1 MAALTDVAGGVAG
14 SDSDG
19 RRGTRTRRWFALW
32 TAYAAGVFAAGV
44 ARLLTQASGFDEVI
58 GAIGFGAG
66 VLMGTGLA
74 IEWVRNGPRDR

>member
-1 MAALTDVAGGVAG
+1 MPGVLAA
-14 SDSDG
+14 
-19 RRGTRTRRWFALW
+19 R
-32 TAYAAGVFAAGV
+32 V

-74 IEWVRNGPRDR
+74 IEWVRNGRRDR